1 MNGLRKY
8 TRQDVR
14 LLTLLSHIGDAAE
27 LDVDGFPDPVIVS
40 KLGVE
45 RDVTWE
51 DWDELAKEL
60 ERRGWMVIEGDR
72 IRVTWDGEK
81 ALSRWQRKGGRAG

>member
-1 MNGLRKY
+1 MNGLKRY

-14 LLTLLSHIGDAAE
+14 LLTLLSHIGDAAVM
-27 LDVDGFPDPVIVS
+27 DVDGFPDPVIVS

-45 RDVTWE
+45 RDVTWDE
-51 DWDELAKEL
+51 WDELSPEL
-60 ERRGWMVIEGDR
+60 ERRGWAVIEDDR

-81 ALSRWQRKGGRAG
+81 ALNAWQRKGGRSG